1 MKVEDLMTRSV
12 GTCRPTDTL
21 SSAAQLMWERDCG
34 CVPVV
39 SDDGSNRVVGMLTDR
54 DICMAA
60 HFRGTSP
67 GALPVGQV
75 MSNAVRTIG
84 PLETPADAGAAMSD
98 SQVRRLPV
106 VDDDERLL
114 GLISLADLAR
124 AAVRESAS
132 KKRRPEITE
141 KGVAETLEAICSV
154 RTPRQAAASA

>member
-60 HFRGTSP
+60 HFRGASP

-75 MSNAVRTIG
+75 MIWMVS
-84 PLETPADAGAAMSD
+84 PH
-98 SQVRRLPV
+98 
-106 VDDDERLL
+106 L
-114 GLISLADLAR
+114 G
-124 AAVRESAS
+124 
-132 KKRRPEITE
+132 
-141 KGVAETLEAICSV
+141 
-154 RTPRQAAASA
+154 